1 MNNEAFRALV
11 NNQRNNN
18 ASEKSTKEIA
28 REAVENEFKNKRRR
42 GGGGAAGGRKRGGRS
57 GGSGSRGFNDEDD
70 GGSDSGSSSN
80 EDDGDT
86 TLKKQ
91 QQQQHDD
98 NEPEWKRRRREKRI
112 QENSGG
118 NSTSVEYRDRAKE
131 RRMNNNLDYATLDGI
146 TATAPTLEG
155 GEMMEN
161 DRRKQAELL
170 SKYLGGDIEHTHL
183 VKGLDKALAEKV
195 RREEMRIVAAGTQ
208 HHQSKMEANDDDLER
223 VLEHAQQQFEE
234 GSNRD
239 WNSLQPRTELGKS
252 IMCHL
257 LQKQKQKQTPS
268 PSSSSVLSSPA
279 PSSHNIPAIQKSIQ
293 LSVLTFSLQS
303 NVRQRGKAWEVPRMS
318 VKAFGADTSKTSS
331 SLATNSRRRMTPL
344 NHQMIAAIS
353 KKLDGK
359 KNDGVSSSSHCHT
372 TKAQGTSLLQ
382 HASLNDNRTNEIEEH
397 EIAKPVV
404 EDAITMNDNADSTK
418 RTENNH
424 DSDDDDDDDD
434 DDIFAN
440 VGNYIPPQAVS
451 TTTTTSNTS
460 PISNAAKGEIHN
472 FTREDSTTN
481 KEETKKLSIFD
492 NLIPETNAKT
502 SSSSRQSTNHRVHIM
517 QTQTVVGKN
526 RNVINRDI
534 FGGGGSKDDPSS
546 ANIQKRRG
554 PQSATMDG
562 VSMVDYQ
569 GGYGEDIDVDFGGN
583 DEDEDG
589 GGEKKSSDK
598 WQRTGKSGD
607 NAKRGSSGDEC
618 SG

>member
-1 MNNEAFRALV
+1 
-11 NNQRNNN
+11 
-18 ASEKSTKEIA
+18 
-28 REAVENEFKNKRRR
+28 
-42 GGGGAAGGRKRGGRS
+42 
-57 GGSGSRGFNDEDD
+57 
-70 GGSDSGSSSN
+70 
-80 EDDGDT
+80 
-86 TLKKQ
+86 
-91 QQQQHDD
+91 
-98 NEPEWKRRRREKRI
+98 
-112 QENSGG
+112 
-118 NSTSVEYRDRAKE
+118 
-131 RRMNNNLDYATLDGI
+131 
-146 TATAPTLEG
+146 
-155 GEMMEN
+155 
-161 DRRKQAELL
+161 
-170 SKYLGGDIEHTHL
+170 
-183 VKGLDKALAEKV
+183 
-195 RREEMRIVAAGTQ
+195 
-208 HHQSKMEANDDDLER
+208 
-223 VLEHAQQQFEE
+223 
-234 GSNRD
+234 
-239 WNSLQPRTELGKS
+239 
-252 IMCHL
+252 
-257 LQKQKQKQTPS
+257 
-268 PSSSSVLSSPA
+268 
-279 PSSHNIPAIQKSIQ
+279 
-293 LSVLTFSLQS
+293 
-303 NVRQRGKAWEVPRMS
+303 MS

-517 QTQTVVGKN
+517 QAQTVAGKN

-534 FGGGGSKDDPSS
+534 FGGGSNDDPSS